1 MRSVLLA
8 IGLVIVVVL
17 AGAAAALLRFDL
29 PVDQLERQYSGP
41 TSRFLDHDGMRV
53 HYRDEGSGPVLVLL
67 HGTAASLHT
76 WDGWTNELRDDFRMI
91 RLDLPGF
98 GLTGPHPEHDY
109 RVSTYVRFLAGFLAR
124 LEVDRFALAGNSLG
138 GNLAWNFALE
148 HPEHVERLILV
159 DPSGASAG
167 GGPPPL
173 IFRLA
178 QTPGVG
184 HLMARMTPRGFIERN
199 LREVYGDPARITP
212 ELVDRYHDLLRRP
225 GNRDAFIARAR
236 SREPSRFGELH
247 HVAVPTLLLWGEQDR
262 WIPVEQAQRFLEALP
277 DARLIVYPGAGHLPM
292 EEIPQQTARDVRAF
306 LTP

>member
-1 MRSVLLA
+1 MRKRIAAVGLL
-8 IGLVIVVVL
+8 ILVTA
-17 AGAAAALLRFDL
+17 AGAAAALLRSDI
-29 PVDQLERQYSGP
+29 PVARLEARYAGTP
-41 TSRFLDHDGMRV
+41 SRFLDHAGMRV
-53 HYRDEGSGPVLVLL
+53 HYRDEGSGPVVVLL
-67 HGTAASLHT
+67 HGTGASLHT
-76 WDGWTNELRDDFRMI
+76 WDGWVAELRDSFRII
-91 RLDLPGF
+91 RLDMPGF

-109 RVSTYVRFLAGFLAR
+109 RVGTYIEFLAGFLAR
-124 LEVDRFALAGNSLG
+124 LGVERFALAGNSLG
-138 GNLAWNFALE
+138 GNLAWNYALA
-148 HPEHVERLILV
+148 HPEQVMQLILV
-159 DPSGASAG
+159 DPSGAPSER
-167 GGPPPL
+167 PPSL
-173 IFRLA
+173 VFRLA
-178 QTPGVG
+178 QTPGVNRM
-184 HLMARMTPRGFIERN
+184 LARVTPRGFIKRN
-199 LREVYGDPARITP
+199 LREVYGDPTRVTP